1 MYTLFKNLISYLGI
15 DCCAAHNYLLRTE
28 FWLSLYLQE
37 EAEFWSVCKGG
48 EVVLD
53 LASVEKTPILFYS
66 VFFNLLIAEL
76 ELSCHH
82 EWLNS

>member
-1 MYTLFKNLISYLGI
+1 M
-15 DCCAAHNYLLRTE
+15 
-28 FWLSLYLQE
+28 
-37 EAEFWSVCKGG
+37 
-48 EVVLD
+48 VLD